1 MCSGAGCTAGA
12 AATGGASPAGG
23 HGSPLGT
30 RGSPRR
36 SEVVPMV
43 SVAGAGAGAGAG
55 AAGGAAAGNVAAGT
69 AGAAASAA
77 GVVVAPGAGAP
88 DGGITDTEISPA
100 GGQGSPPGTRG
111 RPRRSCRVPARP
123 ALTAGTG
130 ADTAVGPGAVSWE
143 AAVLTGA
150 GAAGIA
156 AAGSGAASFTAER
169 GADRAAVPAATTLEG
184 AWPAGGQGSPP
195 STRGRPR
202 RIDRDRDAITDSS
215 EPQGR

>member
-12 AATGGASPAGG
+12 AATAGASPAGG

-43 SVAGAGAGAGAG
+43 SVAGAGA
-55 AAGGAAAGNVAAGT
+55 AGGAAAGNVAAGT
-69 AGAAASAA
+69 ASAAASAA
-77 GVVVAPGAGAP
+77 GVVVAPSAGAA
-88 DGGITDTEISPA
+88 DGAVTDTEISPA

-111 RPRRSCRVPARP
+111 RPRRSCRASAGPGF
-123 ALTAGTG
+123 TAGTG

-143 AAVLTGA
+143 AAVLPGTGTE
-150 GAAGIA
+150 GVA
-156 AAGSGAASFTAER
+156 AAGSGATSFTAES
-169 GADRAAVPAATTLEG
+169 GVDRAAVPAATTLAG